1 MAKSDVI
8 EAGSVAG
15 VGAASGSAGGQAAA
29 AVTSP
34 VLLIGL
40 GRGGAGKSTA
50 LSEMVYR
57 AKAQG
62 RDVIAADFDAH
73 RSATLISMF
82 PDAFKPASEEMP
94 DVKDGIINL
103 LNLMVETKRSAVVD
117 FGGGDRSLLDF
128 DRDMDLVK
136 FCKRRK
142 IEPVALFVLGPDNED
157 LQHMLKIHVAGFF
170 RPKRT
175 IVVLNEGVVREGKT
189 VAGAFDATVND
200 DGFKQMCRESEAKVF
215 LMNRLACMG
224 EFIDRRVK
232 KGEPLSFYDAA
243 YGKAAKPLDPV
254 QEFMTEEWLED
265 LEEERRNLGVSEWLP

>member
-1 MAKSDVI
+1 MSMAKSDTAVL
-8 EAGSVAG
+8 EAG
-15 VGAASGSAGGQAAA
+15 VGAGSGSAGGQAAQTA
-29 AVTSP
+29 P

-40 GRGGAGKSTA
+40 GRGGSGKSTLLA
-50 LSEMVYR
+50 EAIYR
-57 AKAQG
+57 AKAQA

-73 RSATLISMF
+73 RSATLTTMF

-136 FCKRRK
+136 FCKRRG
-142 IEPVALFVLGPDNED
+142 IDPVALFVLGPDNED
-157 LQHMLKIHVAGFF
+157 LQHCLKIYEAGFF
-170 RPKRT
+170 RPKKM
-175 IVVLNEGVVREGKT
+175 VVALNEGVVKEGKT
-189 VAGAFDATVND
+189 VAGAFKATMED
-200 DGFKQMCRESEAKVF
+200 PAFKAMCAESDAKVF
-215 LMNRLACMG
+215 LVNRLACMG

-232 KGEPLSFYDAA
+232 KGQPLSFYDAA

-265 LEEERRNLGVSEWLP
+265 LEDERRKLGVSEWLP

>member
-1 MAKSDVI
+1 MAKTVTDAAVL
-8 EAGSVAG
+8 EA
-15 VGAASGSAGGQAAA
+15 GSAGGQSSA
-29 AVTSP
+29 TSTMP

-40 GRGGAGKSTA
+40 GRGGSGKSTLLA
-50 LSEMVYR
+50 EAIYR
-57 AKAQG
+57 AQSQG

-73 RSATLISMF
+73 RSATLTTMF
-82 PDAFKPASEEMP
+82 PDAFKPTSEEMP

-103 LNLMVETKRSAVVD
+103 LNLMVETRRSAVVD

-157 LQHMLKIHVAGFF
+157 LQHALKIYAAGFF

-175 IVVLNEGVVREGKT
+175 IIALNAGVVREGKT
-189 VAGAFDATVND
+189 VAGAFNSTMNDAA
-200 DGFKQMCRESEAKVF
+200 FKTMCGESDAKVF
-215 LMNRLACMG
+215 LVNPLTCMG
-224 EFIDRRVK
+224 EFIDRRVN

-243 YGKAAKPLDPV
+243 AGTAAKPLEAV
-254 QEFMTEEWLED
+254 QEFMTEQWLED
-265 LEEERRNLGVSEWLP
+265 LEAERKDLGVSEWLP